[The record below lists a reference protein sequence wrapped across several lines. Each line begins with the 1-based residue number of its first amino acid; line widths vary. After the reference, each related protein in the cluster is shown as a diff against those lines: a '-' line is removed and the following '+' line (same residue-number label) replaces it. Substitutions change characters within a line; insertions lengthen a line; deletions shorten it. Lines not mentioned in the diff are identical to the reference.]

1 MFTGLIE
8 SVCAVRVATASG
20 TGGMS
25 LGVDLGPLAQDTAIG
40 DSIAISGACLTV
52 VRLAATG
59 AHFDVSPETLHRS
72 TLGSLRPSSRVNVER
87 ALQVG
92 DRFGGHMVQGHVDG
106 TAVVRSAARQ
116 GEFLEMTFAADAELL
131 GSLVA
136 KGSVAVDGVS
146 LTVASLTDT
155 GFSVAIIPQT
165 ASATTL
171 GAARPADRVNIETD
185 LVVKA
190 VRRILQQMVGQTPDL
205 TVDKLRAMGF

>member
-1 MFTGLIE
+1 MG
-8 SVCAVRVATASG
+8 
-20 TGGMS
+20 
-25 LGVDLGPLAQDTAIG
+25 LGVDLGPLAQDTAMG
-40 DSIAISGACLTV
+40 DSIAINGACLTV
-52 VRLAATG
+52 VRLAATV
-59 AHFDVSPETLHRS
+59 AHFDVSPETLRRS
-72 TLGSLRPSSRVNVER
+72 MLGSLRPSSRVNVER
-87 ALQVG
+87 ALEVG
-92 DRFGGHMVQGHVDG
+92 DRFGGHVVQGHVDG
-106 TAVVRSAARQ
+106 TAVVRTVARE
-116 GEFLEMTFAADAELL
+116 GEFLEMTFAAEAELL

-190 VRRILQQMVGQTPDL
+190 VRRILQQMVGQSSDL